1 MRAREPGADGE
12 ETMIAQGSRE
22 RPVHSLGHGDHVC
35 LAFADDSEQRR
46 VVTAY
51 VSDGLKRGERVM
63 YFADRQKPA
72 VVLDWLRST
81 QMDPDA
87 ALSSGQLQVATASDG
102 YLTSGR
108 FDAAAMVAALRQEMS
123 SAAASGFKGFRVS
136 GEMSWVLHETG
147 GAAELAAY
155 EIMVNSVFEGQPA
168 SAVCQYDARL
178 FHPTQLQTY
187 DHCHPGTVELSP
199 LYEDELLRI
208 VPAFEEGERTMRV
221 IGTVDYRTTG
231 ALTAVLDATL
241 DWAGDVRVDMS
252 ALEFID
258 LAGLRAL
265 SHTAERYEPGRH
277 MRVVELAP
285 LLCQVMAVSG
295 LDQQD
300 ALVVTSPGAP
310 A

>member
-1 MRAREPGADGE
+1 
-12 ETMIAQGSRE
+12 MIAQGSRE

-63 YFADRQKPA
+63 YFTDRQKPA

-81 QMDPDA
+81 RMDPDA
-87 ALSSGQLQVATASDG
+87 ALSSGQLQVVTASDG
-102 YLTSGR
+102 YLVSGR
-108 FDAAAMVAALRQEMS
+108 FDATAMAATLRQEMA
-123 SAAASGFKGFRVS
+123 SAAASGYKGFRVS
-136 GEMSWVLHETG
+136 GEMSWALREIA
-147 GAAELAAY
+147 GADELAAY
-155 EIMVNSVFEGQPA
+155 ESMVSSVFEGQPA

-199 LYEDELLRI
+199 LYEDKLLRI
-208 VPAFEEGERTMRV
+208 VPTFEEGERTMRV
-221 IGTVDYRTTG
+221 IGTVDYRTTD

-265 SHTAERYEPGRH
+265 AQTAERYEPGRH

-285 LLCQVMAVSG
+285 LLCQVIAVAG
-295 LDQQD
+295 FDQQD
-300 ALVVTSPGAP
+300 ALVVTSPGAS